1 MGPFRM
7 EIPVAEEGCALE
19 TDLSIAW
26 SSDFDILAAETVML
40 IDKSATDEQIWLEQ
54 MGGVGEWWQ

>member
-26 SSDFDILAAETVML
+26 SSDFDILAAETVVL
-40 IDKSATDEQIWLEQ
+40 IDKSATDEQIWLE
-54 MGGVGEWWQ
+54 